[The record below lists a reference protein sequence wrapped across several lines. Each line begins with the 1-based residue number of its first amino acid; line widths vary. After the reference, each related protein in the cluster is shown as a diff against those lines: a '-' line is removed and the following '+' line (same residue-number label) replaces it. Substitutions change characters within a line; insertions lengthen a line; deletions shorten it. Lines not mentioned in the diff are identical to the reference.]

1 MRLHTYR
8 RYTRFYS
15 AVLVG
20 AMAVTLAGAAVRVR
34 PVYATTAEEIRDKA
48 KEDLEKTNE
57 QIGHL
62 KDNKATVE
70 SDLKKASQ
78 EMDVLLG
85 KMKQLKSDIKDK
97 QAEVDKASDELVT
110 AKRVEAEQYEAM
122 KLRIQYM
129 YENSADSSLW
139 TAIIESDGIGDML
152 NRIEYV
158 SDLYQSDRDLMESY
172 QEAVQVVEDWTVQLA
187 QEMDQLM
194 AMQDDYEAQQ
204 DDLQVLTA
212 ALEKKKDQYAQQL
225 AAAKEAAQGYQETI
239 DEQGRIIRE
248 QEAAAAAAAAA
259 AEAARLAAERQA
271 AAEREAAA
279 DQAADNSAAADS
291 SGAVDPSTYEG
302 GGAGASGLG
311 DADYLGDSSY
321 DPAFSSGVTGDELV
335 AYALQFVGGPY
346 KWGGNSLTNG
356 CDCSGFV
363 HLVYAHFGFST
374 PRYSQA
380 FKSVGQPVAYENIKA
395 GDIVVY
401 PGHVAIYIG
410 NGCIVEAQSTRAGI
424 TSYRSVN
431 CHTITAIRRLL

>member
-1 MRLHTYR
+1 M
-8 RYTRFYS
+8 RFYTYKGRRHTRLYS
-15 AVLVG
+15 AFLVG
-20 AMAVTLAGAAVRVR
+20 AMAIALAGGAVSVR
-34 PVYATTAEEIRDKA
+34 PAYATTAEEIRDKA
-48 KEDLEKTNE
+48 KEDLEKTE
-57 QIGHL
+57 QQIENI
-62 KDNKATVE
+62 KDYQAGVE
-70 SDLKKASQ
+70 TDLKKAA
-78 EMDVLLG
+78 ENLNTLIG
-85 KMKQLKSDIKDK
+85 KMDQLKSDIKDK
-97 QAEVDKASDELVT
+97 QAEVEKAGEELVR
-110 AKRVEAEQYEAM
+110 AKRVEAEQYQAM

-129 YENSADSSLW
+129 YENSADTSLW

-172 QEAVQVVEDWTVQLA
+172 QEAVQIVEDWTAQLA
-187 QEMDQLM
+187 LEMEQLM
-194 AMQDDYEAQQ
+194 ALQDDYEAQQ
-204 DDLQVLTA
+204 DDLQVLVA
-212 ALEKKKDQYAQQL
+212 ALEQKKDQYAQQL
-225 AAAKEAAQGYQETI
+225 ADAQKAAQGYQETI

-259 AEAARLAAERQA
+259 AEAAAQA
-271 AAEREAAA
+271 AAAEEAARA
-279 DQAADNSAAADS
+279 QAAAAA
-291 SGAVDPSTYEG
+291 VDASNYEG

-311 DADYLGDSSY
+311 DADYLEDSSY
-321 DPAFSSGVTGDELV
+321 DPAFTSSVTGEELV

-363 HLVYAHFGFST
+363 HLIYAHFGFGT

-380 FKSVGQPVAYENIKA
+380 FKSVGRPVAYENIKA

-410 NGCIVEAQSTRAGI
+410 NGCIVEAQSTKAGI